1 MTWTSEVAFTSSEMC
16 RKREHV
22 WFLVSGDEE
31 CLGCVKVSSVFGASH
46 KDDLGGGGVSSL
58 RKIQTVF

>member
-1 MTWTSEVAFTSSEMC
+1 MC
-16 RKREHV
+16 RKREYV

-46 KDDLGGGGVSSL
+46 KDDLGVGGVSSL